1 MRRVVATGWAAS
13 VAVTILLSAS
23 PPGSVNAEITEG
35 IGALVSQDQYV
46 AGIEGSIIDLSVILQ
61 GPSALGTDAPT
72 SILVTAHRPVTT
84 RAAVQSAID
93 GDLPSTID
101 SLRFPVEQ
109 RDASGV
115 IDLAIPIEIGTRT
128 RERMQMSA
136 AGLYPLSIAVEVD
149 GNSVDRI
156 ITFVERLPDGLDS
169 PAVEQ
174 SLPVALVG
182 SVDGEVTLQADS
194 TTTVRAADRSRV
206 AELATIIESLP
217 GTPLTIA
224 VRPELVEGL
233 GRSTVEDAE
242 LLARM
247 QFADAP
253 SYLSMPYVQVD
264 PGSLADSQTNDI
276 FIGQLR
282 LGEDALADALP
293 ESRSSRTAWIQTREL
308 SATGAQFIRDLG
320 FRSILITPAAAEVGD
335 FGGLAFADSTRKV
348 EVELASGGFIDA
360 VIPDAA
366 LASRLTAASDS
377 PPSDA
382 YLAAQHVLAEIKAI
396 RRELDDAGESL
407 SGRSLILATN
417 DGALMSTDLT
427 VALADTLSS
436 SNEVELVTLDDAL
449 SRTSVALVDGRP
461 ASIRLPATGPVASS
475 SPAEALYLTGARIDA
490 FASMLPDGDERPA
503 MWRRILDVLPDQR
516 FSEEARFAYADVVRQ
531 ETEALA
537 SQVVTPA
544 STTFTLGGRDS
555 AIRLSLRNDSP
566 TELAVRVRLA
576 SSKLRFPEGELVVQ
590 LAPSAITSVE
600 IPVEARSNGRFPV
613 TVQLL
618 TPEGQLPL
626 TQPIVFTARVN
637 ALAGLGQLV
646 TVMAFLLLAVWWIH
660 HLRQRYRERQSQVT
674 DTTHRHPSGD
684 VARHPPDEATN

>member
-1 MRRVVATGWAAS
+1 VAD
-13 VAVTILLSAS
+13 
-23 PPGSVNAEITEG
+23 N
-35 IGALVSQDQYV
+35 
-46 AGIEGSIIDLSVILQ
+46 
-61 GPSALGTDAPT
+61 
-72 SILVTAHRPVTT
+72 
-84 RAAVQSAID
+84 
-93 GDLPSTID
+93 
-101 SLRFPVEQ
+101 
-109 RDASGV
+109 
-115 IDLAIPIEIGTRT
+115 
-128 RERMQMSA
+128 
-136 AGLYPLSIAVEVD
+136 
-149 GNSVDRI
+149 
-156 ITFVERLPDGLDS
+156 
-169 PAVEQ
+169 
-174 SLPVALVG
+174 
-182 SVDGEVTLQADS
+182 
-194 TTTVRAADRSRV
+194 SRV
-206 AELATIIESLP
+206 WIQ
-217 GTPLTIA
+217 A
-224 VRPELVEGL
+224 VRLD
-233 GRSTVEDAE
+233 RDS
-242 LLARM
+242 
-247 QFADAP
+247 
-253 SYLSMPYVQVD
+253 
-264 PGSLADSQTNDI
+264 GSA
-276 FIGQLR
+276 
-282 LGEDALADALP
+282 
-293 ESRSSRTAWIQTREL
+293 

-417 DGALMSTDLT
+417 DGTLMSTDLT

-516 FSEEARFAYADVVRQ
+516 FSDEVRFAYADVVRQ

-566 TELAVRVRLA
+566 TELSVRVRLA

>member
-1 MRRVVATGWAAS
+1 M
-13 VAVTILLSAS
+13 
-23 PPGSVNAEITEG
+23 NAEITEG

-46 AGIEGSIIDLSVILQ
+46 AGIEGSIIDLSVYLQ

-293 ESRSSRTAWIQTREL
+293 ESRSTRTAWIQTREL

-407 SGRSLILATN
+407 SGRSLILTTN

-516 FSEEARFAYADVVRQ
+516 LSEEARFAYADVVRQ

>member
-1 MRRVVATGWAAS
+1 MRRVMASGWAA
-13 VAVTILLSAS
+13 VALVSLVFTSSSGSAR
-23 PPGSVNAEITEG
+23 AEIPESV
-35 IGALVSQDQYV
+35 GALVSQDQYV
-46 AGIEGSIIDLSVILQ
+46 AGIEGSTIDLSVFLQ
-61 GPSALGTDAPT
+61 GPSALGSGAPT

-84 RAAVQSAID
+84 RAAVQDAID
-93 GDLPSTID
+93 GNLPSTID
-101 SLRFPVEQ
+101 SMRFPVEQ

-115 IDLAIPIEIGTRT
+115 IDLVIPIEIGTRT

-136 AGLYPLSIAVEVD
+136 AGLYPLSIGLEVD

-156 ITFVERLPDGLDS
+156 ITFVERLPDGRDV
-169 PAVEQ
+169 PAIEQ
-174 SLPVALVG
+174 SLPVAVVG
-182 SVDGEVTLQADS
+182 SVDGDVTLQPDA

-224 VRPELVEGL
+224 LRPELVEGL
-233 GRSTVEDAE
+233 GRSTPEDAE
-242 LLARM
+242 LLTRL
-247 QFADAP
+247 QFADSP
-253 SYLSMPYVQVD
+253 SFLSMPYVQVD
-264 PGSLADSQTNDI
+264 PGSMADSQTNDI

-293 ESRSSRTAWIQTREL
+293 ESRSTRTAWIQTREL

-417 DGALMSTDLT
+417 DGTLMSTDLT

-516 FSEEARFAYADVVRQ
+516 FSDEVRFAYADVVRQ

-566 TELAVRVRLA
+566 TELSVRVRLA

>member
-1 MRRVVATGWAAS
+1 MRRVLATGWAAS

-46 AGIEGSIIDLSVILQ
+46 AGIEGSIIDLSVYLQ

-293 ESRSSRTAWIQTREL
+293 ESRSTRTAWIQTREL

-417 DGALMSTDLT
+417 DGTLMSTDLT

-516 FSEEARFAYADVVRQ
+516 FSDEVRFAYADVVRQ

-566 TELAVRVRLA
+566 TELSVRVRLA

>member
-1 MRRVVATGWAAS
+1 
-13 VAVTILLSAS
+13 
-23 PPGSVNAEITEG
+23 
-35 IGALVSQDQYV
+35 
-46 AGIEGSIIDLSVILQ
+46 
-61 GPSALGTDAPT
+61 
-72 SILVTAHRPVTT
+72 
-84 RAAVQSAID
+84 
-93 GDLPSTID
+93 
-101 SLRFPVEQ
+101 
-109 RDASGV
+109 
-115 IDLAIPIEIGTRT
+115 
-128 RERMQMSA
+128 
-136 AGLYPLSIAVEVD
+136 
-149 GNSVDRI
+149 
-156 ITFVERLPDGLDS
+156 
-169 PAVEQ
+169 
-174 SLPVALVG
+174 
-182 SVDGEVTLQADS
+182 
-194 TTTVRAADRSRV
+194 
-206 AELATIIESLP
+206 
-217 GTPLTIA
+217 
-224 VRPELVEGL
+224 
-233 GRSTVEDAE
+233 
-242 LLARM
+242 
-247 QFADAP
+247 
-253 SYLSMPYVQVD
+253 
-264 PGSLADSQTNDI
+264 
-276 FIGQLR
+276 
-282 LGEDALADALP
+282 
-293 ESRSSRTAWIQTREL
+293 
-308 SATGAQFIRDLG
+308 
-320 FRSILITPAAAEVGD
+320 
-335 FGGLAFADSTRKV
+335 
-348 EVELASGGFIDA
+348 
-360 VIPDAA
+360 
-366 LASRLTAASDS
+366 
-377 PPSDA
+377 
-382 YLAAQHVLAEIKAI
+382 
-396 RRELDDAGESL
+396 
-407 SGRSLILATN
+407 
-417 DGALMSTDLT
+417 MSTDLT

-436 SNEVELVTLDDAL
+436 SNEVELVTLDDVL

-566 TELAVRVRLA
+566 TELSVRVRLA

-660 HLRQRYRERQSQVT
+660 HLRQRYRERQSLVT

>member
-1 MRRVVATGWAAS
+1 M
-13 VAVTILLSAS
+13 SAS
-23 PPGSVNAEITEG
+23 APGSVNAEITEG

-46 AGIEGSIIDLSVILQ
+46 AGIEGSTIDLSVYLQ

-264 PGSLADSQTNDI
+264 PGSLADSQTTDI

-293 ESRSSRTAWIQTREL
+293 ESRSTRTAWIQTREL

-396 RRELDDAGESL
+396 RRERDDAGESL

-417 DGALMSTDLT
+417 DGTLMSTDLT

-566 TELAVRVRLA
+566 TELSVRVRLA

>member
-293 ESRSSRTAWIQTREL
+293 ESRSTRTAWIQTREL

-396 RRELDDAGESL
+396 RRERDDAGESL
-407 SGRSLILATN
+407 SGRSLILTTN
-417 DGALMSTDLT
+417 DGTLMSTDLT

-516 FSEEARFAYADVVRQ
+516 FSDEVRFAYADVVRQ

>member
-1 MRRVVATGWAAS
+1 M
-13 VAVTILLSAS
+13 SAS
-23 PPGSVNAEITEG
+23 APGSVNAEITEG

-46 AGIEGSIIDLSVILQ
+46 AGIEGSTIDLSVYLQ

-182 SVDGEVTLQADS
+182 SVDGEVTLQADA

-264 PGSLADSQTNDI
+264 PGSLADSQTTDI

-417 DGALMSTDLT
+417 DGTLMSTDLT

-516 FSEEARFAYADVVRQ
+516 FSDEVRFAYADVVRQ

-566 TELAVRVRLA
+566 TELSVRVRLA

>member
-1 MRRVVATGWAAS
+1 M
-13 VAVTILLSAS
+13 SAS
-23 PPGSVNAEITEG
+23 PPGLVNAEITEG

-46 AGIEGSIIDLSVILQ
+46 AGIEGSIIDLSVYLQ

-182 SVDGEVTLQADS
+182 TVDGEVTLQADS

-224 VRPELVEGL
+224 LRPELVEGL

-360 VIPDAA
+360 VIPDAS

-407 SGRSLILATN
+407 SGRSLILTTN

-660 HLRQRYRERQSQVT
+660 HLRQRYRERQSLVA

>member
-1 MRRVVATGWAAS
+1 
-13 VAVTILLSAS
+13 
-23 PPGSVNAEITEG
+23 VNAEITEG

-46 AGIEGSIIDLSVILQ
+46 AGIEGSIIDLSVYLQ

-293 ESRSSRTAWIQTREL
+293 ESRSTRTAWIQTREL

-417 DGALMSTDLT
+417 DGTLMSTDLT

-436 SNEVELVTLDDAL
+436 SNEVELVTLDDVL

-566 TELAVRVRLA
+566 TELSVRVRLA

-660 HLRQRYRERQSQVT
+660 HLRQRYRERQSLVT